1 MLPRSPYFSLSHL
14 ADFIIP
20 EVSARDCEPLPAM
33 TAVPLIFGLSLVLW
47 SMIALTAR
55 ALI

>member
-14 ADFIIP
+14 ADFILP
-20 EVSARDCEPLPAM
+20 PVPARDCEPLPPM
-33 TAVPLIFGLSLVLW
+33 TALPLIFGLSLVLW
-47 SMIALTAR
+47 SIIALTAR

>member
-1 MLPRSPYFSLSHL
+1 MLPKSPYLSHL

-20 EVSARDCEPLPAM
+20 EASTRACEPLPAT
-33 TAVPLIFGLSLVLW
+33 TALPLIFGLSLVLW

>member
-1 MLPRSPYFSLSHL
+1 MLPKSPYVSHL
-14 ADFIIP
+14 ADFIIA
-20 EVSARDCEPLPAM
+20 EVSARECEPLPVM
-33 TAVPLIFGLSLVLW
+33 TALPLIFGLSLVLW